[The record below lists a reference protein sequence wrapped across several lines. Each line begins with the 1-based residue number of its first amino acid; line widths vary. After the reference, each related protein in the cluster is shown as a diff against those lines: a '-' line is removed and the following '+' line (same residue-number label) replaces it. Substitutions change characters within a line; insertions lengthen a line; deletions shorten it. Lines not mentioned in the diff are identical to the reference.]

1 MIDAPPSATAGA
13 RGRGGAVL
21 GAGGRDFAFAPT
33 VLVAGPAALA
43 REVPGRWEAPGAGGG

>member
-1 MIDAPPSATAGA
+1 MIGAPPPATAGA
-13 RGRGGAVL
+13 RARGGAVL

-43 REVPGRWEAPGAGGG
+43 REAPGRWEAPGAGGG